1 MDSRP
6 VERFLVIGIGSR
18 LMRDDGVGPMLAD
31 VLGDEL
37 DKESVRV
44 IAAETDVA
52 FGLAAIRP
60 ADAVILLDAV
70 LTGGRPGDV
79 FLYKLD
85 DVQAERDAFSLHDVS
100 LISVLKEEQRCAF
113 ACLIGIE
120 AACIEP
126 GYGLSPSLADEFGT
140 IAESVMEKI
149 RSVKE
154 QIADEA
160 E

>member
-6 VERFLVIGIGSR
+6 VERFLVIGIGCR
-18 LMRDDGVGPMLAD
+18 LMRDDGIGPVLANA
-31 VLGDEL
+31 LGDEL
-37 DKESVRV
+37 DKEGVRA

-60 ADAVILLDAV
+60 TDAVILLDAV

-79 FLYKLD
+79 FLYVLD
-85 DVQAERDAFSLHDVS
+85 DVQMERDAFSLHNVS
-100 LISVLKEEQRCAF
+100 LISVLKEEQRCAY

-126 GYGLSPSLADEFGT
+126 GYGLSPPLADEFGP

>member
-18 LMRDDGVGPMLAD
+18 LMRDDGIGPMIAYALR
-31 VLGDEL
+31 DEL
-37 DKESVRV
+37 NKGGVSA

-60 ADAVILLDAV
+60 TDAVMLLDAV
-70 LTGGRPGDV
+70 LTGGSAGEV
-79 FLYKLD
+79 FLYALD
-85 DVQAERDAFSLHDVS
+85 DVQMERDAFSIHDVS
-100 LISVLKEEQRCAF
+100 LISALKEEQRCAY

-126 GYGLSPSLADEFGT
+126 GYGLSPPLADEFGM
-140 IAESVMEKI
+140 IAEAVMAKI
-149 RSVKE
+149 SSVKE
-154 QIADEA
+154 QFADEF